1 MQETNTYCLEK
12 EHATIEVTVKST
24 YEIKEVREQHPYGD
38 GYAYECYDEI
48 DNIEHEVIELIC
60 HTENGF
66 DTEAK
71 GEYAQTIFKRLS
83 VDDQDEIITNIES
96 ELGQ

>member
-12 EHATIEVTVKST
+12 DHATIEVTVEST
-24 YEIKEVREQHPYGD
+24 YEIKEVSEQHPYGD
-38 GYAYECYDEI
+38 GYAYENYDELV
-48 DNIEHEVIELIC
+48 NIEHEVVELIC
-60 HTENGF
+60 HSENGF

-83 VDDQDEIITNIES
+83 IHDQDEIITNIES